1 MDLQV
6 SEISHNIDLKKV
18 EQGFFCQIT
27 YWYAVCLMVFQSF
40 ACAPLWKIIKYAKK
54 FGHKMK
60 KSLLQL
66 VLKNPFLHLAL
77 TKPETRGFSDT
88 LSVTS
93 YIWTIRCW
101 SQNWRG
107 FYFPF
112 PRRRYCN
119 AESVERAQR
128 KKAETL
134 NDKTHYMALC
144 DGAVFLFYNF
154 DISSLLLEVC
164 LCCWLQ
170 SLISEIQKTDN
181 FERFCDKGM

>member
-1 MDLQV
+1 MCSLWHFQ
-6 SEISHNIDLKKV
+6 NLK
-18 EQGFFCQIT
+18 
-27 YWYAVCLMVFQSF
+27 
-40 ACAPLWKIIKYAKK
+40 PK
-54 FGHKMK
+54 FSG
-60 KSLLQL
+60 
-66 VLKNPFLHLAL
+66 
-77 TKPETRGFSDT
+77 T

-134 NDKTHYMALC
+134 DDKTHYMALC

-181 FERFCDKGM
+181 VEKCNKEIYENRISNFTVGQKIKKSQGKKTREIK

>member
-1 MDLQV
+1 MCSLWHFQ
-6 SEISHNIDLKKV
+6 NLKPK
-18 EQGFFCQIT
+18 
-27 YWYAVCLMVFQSF
+27 
-40 ACAPLWKIIKYAKK
+40 
-54 FGHKMK
+54 
-60 KSLLQL
+60 
-66 VLKNPFLHLAL
+66 
-77 TKPETRGFSDT
+77 FSDT

-93 YIWTIRCW
+93 YIWTIRRW

-134 NDKTHYMALC
+134 DDKTHYMALC

-154 DISSLLLEVC
+154 DISSLLLRCVC
-164 LCCWLQ
+164 VVDYKVWYLKYRKQIIL
-170 SLISEIQKTDN
+170 
-181 FERFCDKGM
+181 KGVLLKECTYFFRIELGCILFWYLVVY